1 MSVCGCFLRGK
12 QRYAIFQRFHK
23 RKFNGIVHNNQNAQF
38 DLLSVQSP
46 TRQFRPRRRLGSN
59 TGFNRRSS
67 ENNCITCLLTPCH
80 VESRRFSLYII
91 IALLQNDILSAVIAL
106 RKICDKIPSYV
117 NLSICFTVL
126 LHERENYIALTQSTV
141 GLCLRDRRS
150 IAFAK

>member
-1 MSVCGCFLRGK
+1 MQDRGT
-12 QRYAIFQRFHK
+12 Y
-23 RKFNGIVHNNQNAQF
+23 
-38 DLLSVQSP
+38 D
-46 TRQFRPRRRLGSN
+46 
-59 TGFNRRSS
+59 RS
-67 ENNCITCLLTPCH
+67 H
-80 VESRRFSLYII
+80 
-91 IALLQNDILSAVIAL
+91 LQNSVVSIELTFHFLS